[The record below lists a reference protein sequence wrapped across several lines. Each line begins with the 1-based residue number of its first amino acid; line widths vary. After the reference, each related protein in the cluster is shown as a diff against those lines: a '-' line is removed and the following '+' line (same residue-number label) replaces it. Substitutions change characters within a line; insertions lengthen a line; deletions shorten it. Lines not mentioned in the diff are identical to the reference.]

1 MPRPE
6 TEELLRD
13 ARLVIDYAARIGK
26 LPDDELPKAMHAAEE
41 ASSEKA
47 GPHLV
52 RLLAALNG
60 GVQAIAPMTLVE
72 LRAGQ
77 SPFDPLNQ
85 RVTRRLQM
93 FFCVVTIL
101 LTVMVA
107 SLTEY
112 LHREETALKVLQEIQ
127 DTHPLDKLNALR
139 RMVRFEKVLDQQTSI
154 NYDQYHR
161 SIRELRELQDKL
173 SGGYELLRAVA
184 ERAPFSS
191 LSFSWGLTKS
201 SYSSGIASA
210 ADKPLNGSATA
221 IGNSKING
229 AAGGQPMFPLPV
241 PDICD
246 PKNAEKTQVVL
257 KDYPSWLKGVIEDSV
272 DEFCF
277 LTKLQLG
284 VNSFDQPT
292 FALSYQIQTSMAAL
306 SGWVLPFLYGL
317 LGASVFVMRDLLN
330 PRTPTLGL
338 FPTLLRV
345 ALGGIAGIIIGWF
358 WIPTGSKTAD
368 VASLSSVP
376 FGLAFL
382 TGFSI
387 DVLFSLLDRLNRT
400 ITDTP
405 TAVTGRTATTTS

>member
-1 MPRPE
+1 MPRLE
-6 TEELLRD
+6 TEELLKD
-13 ARLVIDYAARIGK
+13 ARLVVEYAVRVGK
-26 LPDDELPKAMHAAEE
+26 LPDENLPKAVKNLE
-41 ASSEKA
+41 ASPTGGTA
-47 GPHLV
+47 GEIA
-52 RLLAALNG
+52 LLITALNN

-77 SPFDPLNQ
+77 SPFDPRNQ

-107 SLTEY
+107 RFTEY
-112 LHREETALKVLQEIQ
+112 LHREETALKALQEIQ

-139 RMVRFEKVLDQQTSI
+139 RMVRFEKVLDEQTSI

-161 SIRELRELQDKL
+161 SVRELRELQDKL

-184 ERAPFSS
+184 EGAPFSS
-191 LSFSWGLTKS
+191 LSFSWGLTKD
-201 SYSSGIASA
+201 SYSAGTASA
-210 ADKPLNGSATA
+210 ADKPSSGSATP
-221 IGNSKING
+221 IGNPKSD
-229 AAGGQPMFPLPV
+229 ATAGGQRSTGL
-241 PDICD
+241 DICD
-246 PKNAEKTQVVL
+246 PKDAEKTQVVL
-257 KDYPSWLKGVIEDSV
+257 KDYPIWLKSVIEDSV

-284 VNSFDQPT
+284 VDSFSQPT
-292 FALSYQIQTSMAAL
+292 SALSYQIQTSMAAL

-330 PRTPTLGL
+330 PRTPTLGF

-358 WIPTGSKTAD
+358 WIPTASKTAD
-368 VASLSSVP
+368 VASITSVP

-387 DVLFSLLDRLNRT
+387 DVLFSLLDRLNKT
-400 ITDTP
+400 ISDPPATMP
-405 TAVTGRTATTTS
+405 KVATTTT

>member
-1 MPRPE
+1 MSRPE

-26 LPDDELPKAMHAAEE
+26 LPDDELPKAMHTAEE
-41 ASSEKA
+41 ASNQEA

-52 RLLAALNG
+52 RLLAALNS
-60 GVQAIAPMTLVE
+60 GVRAIAPMTLVE
-72 LRAGQ
+72 LRAGH
-77 SPFDPLNQ
+77 SPFDPRNQ
-85 RVTRRLQM
+85 RATRRLQIC
-93 FFCVVTIL
+93 FCVVTIA

-107 SLTEY
+107 SFTEY
-112 LHREETALKVLQEIQ
+112 LHRGERALKALQQIQ

-139 RMVRFEKVLDQQTSI
+139 RMVRFEKVLDHQTAI

-173 SGGYELLRAVA
+173 SGGYELLNNVA
-184 ERAPFSS
+184 ENAPWSFAVRLFRGS
-191 LSFSWGLTKS
+191 LGYTVPAEALAKTVTDESDECDSEAQATLRNSRK
-201 SYSSGIASA
+201 YA
-210 ADKPLNGSATA
+210 A
-221 IGNSKING
+221 
-229 AAGGQPMFPLPV
+229 
-241 PDICD
+241 
-246 PKNAEKTQVVL
+246 
-257 KDYPSWLKGVIEDSV
+257 WLQGVIADLVE
-272 DEFCF
+272 EICF
-277 LTKLQLG
+277 AQKTNLL
-284 VNSFDQPT
+284 
-292 FALSYQIQTSMAAL
+292 LSLPRTSGPVYQIQASMAAL

-330 PRTPTLGL
+330 LRTPTLGF

-358 WIPTGSKTAD
+358 WIPTAIKAAD

-405 TAVTGRTATTTS
+405 TTVTGRTAATTS